1 MLDGL
6 FGKKTAMFEAALHG
20 LQERG
25 EAIAEN
31 LSNLDTP
38 GYKAR
43 RVAFEE
49 QMQFVR
55 HHRAA
60 DLAATTPAHFR
71 LGPASAYEVRPV
83 ESRDRSSTLR
93 NDGNNVDV
101 DVEMTA
107 LAKNQLSYSY
117 VAELTK
123 RQFEGLKSVIR
134 GS

>member
-6 FGKKTAMFEAALHG
+6 FGKRTALFETALHG

-31 LSNLDTP
+31 LANIDTP

-49 QMQFVR
+49 QLQYVR
-55 HHRAA
+55 HHRAGE
-60 DLAATTPAHFR
+60 LAATTASHFR
-71 LGPASAYEVRPV
+71 LGPHAAYEVRPV
-83 ESRDRSSTLR
+83 ETRDLASTLR

-107 LAKNQLSYSY
+107 LAKNQLSYTY

>member
-1 MLDGL
+1 MLEGL
-6 FGKKTAMFEAALHG
+6 FGKKTAIFEAALHG

-31 LSNLDTP
+31 LANVDTP

-49 QMQFVR
+49 QLRFVR
-55 HHRAA
+55 GQRPAE
-60 DLAATTPAHFR
+60 LAATTPAHFR
-71 LGPASAYEVRPV
+71 LGPKSAYEVRPA
-83 ESRDRSSTLR
+83 ETRDGSSTLR
-93 NDGNNVDV
+93 NDGNNVDI

-107 LAKNQLSYSY
+107 LAKNQISYNY
-117 VAELTK
+117 AAELTK